1 VTRIVGKVVSKSGIR
16 GGTGGEVE
24 FELGFEAW
32 FDGTAVDDGVAFI
45 VVESVVLFEEESPA
59 DSATG
64 VVEVA
69 LSCRA
74 GFEPNMRAFVEPL
87 D

>member
-64 VVEVA
+64 VEVA